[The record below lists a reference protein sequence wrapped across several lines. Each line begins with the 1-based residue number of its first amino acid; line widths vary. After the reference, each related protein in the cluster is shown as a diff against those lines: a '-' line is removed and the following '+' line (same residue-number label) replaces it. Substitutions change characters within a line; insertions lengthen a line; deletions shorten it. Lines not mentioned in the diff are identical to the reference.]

1 MVLNQL
7 RWTMKLYCQA
17 SLKVIPRAVTS
28 TRISLPVDSIF
39 PTHKSTTHD
48 QLFSQE
54 MTYQDPEL
62 PAVPGPLTC
71 LAAIVNIAYYL
82 RIGCFFPLVNIE
94 STRLELSHYCSV
106 LDVTL

>member
-1 MVLNQL
+1 
-7 RWTMKLYCQA
+7 
-17 SLKVIPRAVTS
+17 
-28 TRISLPVDSIF
+28 
-39 PTHKSTTHD
+39 
-48 QLFSQE
+48 